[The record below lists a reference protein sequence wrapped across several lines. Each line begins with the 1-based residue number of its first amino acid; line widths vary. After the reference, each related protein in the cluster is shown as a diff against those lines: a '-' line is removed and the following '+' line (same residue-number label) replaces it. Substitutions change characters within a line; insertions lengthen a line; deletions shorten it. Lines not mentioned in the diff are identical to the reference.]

1 MRLGL
6 TQLLQR
12 IFVTPMDDYHAV
24 IQLQTGKCTR
34 YYQNLRPQSKFFSES
49 GLSELGSEI
58 YAEFD
63 PVKELI
69 DEIEV
74 WRVEM
79 ISIVVKLL
87 MESDV
92 LREYTER
99 G

>member
-1 MRLGL
+1 M
-6 TQLLQR
+6 
-12 IFVTPMDDYHAV
+12 
-24 IQLQTGKCTR
+24 
-34 YYQNLRPQSKFFSES
+34 
-49 GLSELGSEI
+49 SELGSEI